1 MVFFTPPSAGPWRR
15 PVVLWEPSLPNGSQ
29 GRATRGGSVA
39 SFRRREVVRGPEW
52 SQLCAGRAA
61 DGGLRPS
68 GDARS
73 RWMGDPLQ
81 GVRMAVVV
89 ADSNLIIIIIIIIRF
104 LAPFRLAPL
113 VEGASRRRAAPA
125 AASDRAFSS
134 TDRADVRLAYDAH
147 TAPACRGL
155 CVGVLRLLAVLAAAG
170 DCTPSARS
178 VLHYFEYFEYFDLW
192 N

>member
-1 MVFFTPPSAGPWRR
+1 MRARCSARGGPYGSPRCVAPAAASWSSWGSDCSWLWSQRAQAGPSWCSRDVR
-15 PVVLWEPSLPNGSQ
+15 PPIQ
-29 GRATRGGSVA
+29 GRGAEPRDPTEQTTLFLRTA
-39 SFRRREVVRGPEW
+39 SMSLWRPGP
-52 SQLCAGRAA
+52 
-61 DGGLRPS
+61 
-68 GDARS
+68 
-73 RWMGDPLQ
+73 
-81 GVRMAVVV
+81 V
-89 ADSNLIIIIIIIIRF
+89 F

-178 VLHYFEYFEYFDLW
+178 VLHSSSSSSVHHDDDT
-192 N
+192 

>member
-1 MVFFTPPSAGPWRR
+1 MDFLRPPL
-15 PVVLWEPSLPNGSQ
+15 PVHGGAPLSCGKLPFRNGSQ

-73 RWMGDPLQ
+73 RWMAVPLQ

-89 ADSNLIIIIIIIIRF
+89 ADCNIIIIIISVV
-104 LAPFRLAPL
+104 PL
-113 VEGASRRRAAPA
+113 E
-125 AASDRAFSS
+125 F
-134 TDRADVRLAYDAH
+134 
-147 TAPACRGL
+147 
-155 CVGVLRLLAVLAAAG
+155 
-170 DCTPSARS
+170 
-178 VLHYFEYFEYFDLW
+178 F
-192 N
+192 